1 MKTLLRK
8 LAIMSALTPL
18 GVVPA
23 VAQGG
28 PVGQFE
34 DHADIGAPKIAGSAS
49 YDEARQEYLFSAGGA
64 NIWATH
70 DEFQFA
76 WKKLNGDFI
85 VRTRVEFLGPGVIAH
100 RKVGIMVRPTLDA
113 DAPYADACE
122 HGEHKLTSLQFRR
135 TKGAITEQIE
145 LPIAGAEVLQ
155 FERRGKTYIFSGA
168 HYGEPFVSAELKDF
182 DLGDDVLVGLF
193 LCSHNAGI
201 EEHAILGDVR
211 IIKPV
216 KPGFTPYRDFIGTTL
231 ETLNVFTGRLEAFY
245 HSAEPF
251 EAPNWTHDGTALLY
265 NVSGRATG
273 WGVLR
278 RFDLATRKVLPFDTD
293 FATRNNN
300 DHVLSFDGKLLGV
313 SHQGPETNNRSA
325 VYVLPATGGKP
336 RLVTTNTPSYFHGW
350 SPDGKWLVYAGG
362 RKEPGATVD
371 KYDIYKIPV
380 EGGQEIRLTT
390 ARGRSD
396 GPEFTPDGK
405 FIYFNSTRTPDG
417 AATGSMQL
425 WRMRPDGS
433 EQAQVTHDEFNN
445 WFPHISPD
453 GKWIVFISFPADVA
467 PEDHPYYRHCYLRL
481 MPIEGGPPKVIAYV
495 YGGQGTINVPSW
507 SPDSR
512 RIAFVSNADTF

>member
-1 MKTLLRK
+1 MPRLTRHLR
-8 LAIMSALTPL
+8 LVMSALASLAVLP
-18 GVVPA
+18 VPGSA
-23 VAQGG
+23 A

-34 DHADIGAPKIAGSAS
+34 DHADVGAPKIAGSAA

-64 NIWATH
+64 NIWGTR

-76 WKKLNGDFI
+76 WKKLTGDFI

-145 LPIAGAEVLQ
+145 LPLAGAEVLQ

-168 HYGEPFVSAELKDF
+168 RYGEPFVSVELKDF
-182 DLGDDVLVGLF
+182 DLGDDVFVGLF
-193 LCSHNAGI
+193 LCSHNADI
-201 EEHAILGDVR
+201 KEHAIFRDVR

-216 KPGFTPYRDFIGTTL
+216 KPGFTPYRDFIGSTL
-231 ETLNVFTGRLEAFY
+231 EVLNVFTGRLEAIY
-245 HSAEPF
+245 RAKEPF

-265 NVSGRATG
+265 NVSGRAPG
-273 WGVLR
+273 WGALR
-278 RFDLATRKVLPFDTD
+278 MFDLATRQPQPFDTD

-300 DHVLSFDGKLLGV
+300 DHVLSFDGKMLGI
-313 SHQGPETNNRSA
+313 SHQGPETGGRSA

-336 RLVTTNTPSYFHGW
+336 RLVTANTPSYFHGW
-350 SPDGKWLVYAGG
+350 SPDGKFLVYAGG
-362 RKEPGATVD
+362 RKDPAGSTGPD

-380 EGGQEIRLTT
+380 EGGAEIRLTNSP
-390 ARGRSD
+390 GRSD
-396 GPEFTPDGK
+396 GPEFTPDGRY
-405 FIYFNSTRTPDG
+405 IYYNSTRSGT
-417 AATGSMQL
+417 MQL
-425 WRMRPDGS
+425 WRMKPDGT
-433 EQAQVTHDEFNN
+433 EQEQITDDVYNN

-453 GKWIVFISFPADVA
+453 GKWIAFVSFLRDVA
-467 PEDHPYYRHCYLRL
+467 PEDHPYYRQIYLRL
-481 MPIEGGPPKVIAYV
+481 MPVGGGPAKIVAYV

-507 SPDSR
+507 APDSR
-512 RIAFVSNADTF
+512 RIAFVSNSDLD